1 MKNLLVISALL
12 MFVSVQGAS
21 KPLPWQELTAAARWN
36 CVPFGKCST
45 RDGRDF
51 VMLRSD
57 DRRKAVSV
65 TTLLDVKEFLGQA
78 VNFSIRVRAKE
89 VSRPGA
95 SWNGVKFMLH
105 TRDFS
110 GKENWYNSSGL
121 YGTFDWKEANF
132 SATLDNNVA
141 TARLVLGLQ
150 DSSGEVEF
158 DLSSLKVAATFPRV
172 ESGYIARYSPEV
184 AAMPPLR
191 GVMSPAVHMTDDDF
205 NTLKAW
211 NANLIRFQITRNW
224 GKDNRELDLAEYDK
238 WLNGRLDDLESI
250 LGKAEK
256 AGIRIVVDLHAVP
269 GGRRDGEHRM
279 FFERRY
285 ADHFVEV
292 WKRIAT
298 RFRGQKAIWAYDLF
312 NEPSQK
318 RPSTNDYL
326 SVQRAAAI
334 AIREIDP
341 EIPIIISSNTNN
353 CPATFS
359 YLAPVELENIIYQV
373 HMYQPGNY
381 THQGV
386 FNTWGEKGAA
396 GVVQYPGM
404 INGIHYDKEVLRREL
419 EMVRAFQQ
427 RHKARIFVGEF
438 SVAAWAPNAEQ
449 YLNDCIELFEEYGWD
464 WTYHAFREYEGWSVE
479 HAGMPRRMKKCENTP
494 RKAVLLNYFKRNR
507 NPYMEPQ
514 GKKSL

>member
-150 DSSGEVEF
+150 DR
-158 DLSSLKVAATFPRV
+158 AAC
-172 ESGYIARYSPEV
+172 
-184 AAMPPLR
+184 
-191 GVMSPAVHMTDDDF
+191 
-205 NTLKAW
+205 
-211 NANLIRFQITRNW
+211 RNRRKRSCSCGNW
-224 GKDNRELDLAEYDK
+224 RRCG
-238 WLNGRLDDLESI
+238 
-250 LGKAEK
+250 
-256 AGIRIVVDLHAVP
+256 P
-269 GGRRDGEHRM
+269 GRRHDP
-279 FFERRY
+279 
-285 ADHFVEV
+285 DP
-292 WKRIAT
+292 IAKT
-298 RFRGQKAIWAYDLF
+298 G
-312 NEPSQK
+312 S
-318 RPSTNDYL
+318 
-326 SVQRAAAI
+326 
-334 AIREIDP
+334 
-341 EIPIIISSNTNN
+341 
-353 CPATFS
+353 
-359 YLAPVELENIIYQV
+359 
-373 HMYQPGNY
+373 
-381 THQGV
+381 
-386 FNTWGEKGAA
+386 
-396 GVVQYPGM
+396 
-404 INGIHYDKEVLRREL
+404 
-419 EMVRAFQQ
+419 AF
-427 RHKARIFVGEF
+427 
-438 SVAAWAPNAEQ
+438 
-449 YLNDCIELFEEYGWD
+449 
-464 WTYHAFREYEGWSVE
+464 
-479 HAGMPRRMKKCENTP
+479 
-494 RKAVLLNYFKRNR
+494 
-507 NPYMEPQ
+507 
-514 GKKSL
+514 